1 MSKIESYKT
10 YSVRT
15 IQAAVL
21 LFAVVII
28 FILYSTSE
36 RSINSAN
43 FNKHQTWLLI
53 DELRESSDELTLMA
67 RNYIIDGDPKYKKF
81 HQSILKI
88 RDGTMARPV
97 NYNTTYWDLY
107 YDQLLPPRLQNTQ
120 NKSLLSLIHESRFTE
135 EELIKISNIFESS
148 KQLTKTEE
156 NAFLVFESKLPN
168 PEIAREK
175 ALKLLFDKSYIGTK
189 RKIME
194 TVDGLFLVTA
204 ARTEAIVQK
213 NLSHTIYLRN
223 LFIVLCLILFFIIYK
238 MQKLLFEILG
248 SDVDHIY
255 LQIKKLGEGSFSYV
269 LPKEKVN
276 PNSVLGWLIES
287 QEKLLYLENQLEYRQ
302 AILRE
307 LVKNMK
313 SAVAIYKPID
323 GGRDFVFSDLNEAGE
338 KIEKVK
344 KENILG
350 KSLEEVFPGIANL
363 GIMEVLRRVYLTG
376 IPETVPLTFY
386 QDERISGWRE
396 YYIYRLPTGEIIAVY
411 DDITDKKNAD
421 ELLKKAKEDADAAN
435 KAKSQFLAN
444 MSHEI
449 RTPMNAIIG
458 FADLLLNT
466 ELNIEQRKF
475 VNLFKNAGD
484 NLLNV
489 VNDILDISKIEA
501 GRVKISDTTIN
512 LKLIVNEV
520 VDLLS
525 MKINQKDIKVI
536 TFFSEELPSE
546 LVGDAQRVRQ
556 VLLNLIGNAVKFTQV
571 GSVKIQLKLNHDI
584 SRKGNI
590 VFEISDTG
598 TGMSSEQQ
606 LKLFQP
612 FSQVDSSTTKNFEG
626 TGLGLLISKRLIE
639 MMGGEIWINSIE
651 GKGTNIF
658 FTLNCRKSDIVTV
671 LSPQINISE
680 KKVLLVDDSDVNRI
694 LISEYLKNKN
704 FVITEAINGEDAVAK
719 FQKEN
724 FDIIL
729 MDMQMPIMDGY
740 SATKEIRKL
749 EQERN
754 IPPAQIIAV
763 TAYALRE
770 EQLKS
775 LEAGCDTH
783 LSKPILKEELLNVL
797 IHDN

>member
-28 FILYSTSE
+28 FILYSASE
-36 RSINSAN
+36 RTINLAT
-43 FNKHQTWLLI
+43 FNKHQSWLLI
-53 DELRESSDELTLMA
+53 DELRETSDELTLMA
-67 RNYIIDGDPKYKKF
+67 KNYIIDGDPKYKKF
-81 HQSILKI
+81 HQSILMI
-88 RDGTMARPV
+88 RDGTMAKPI

-107 YDQLLPPRLQNTQ
+107 YDQLLPPRMQNTP
-120 NKSLLSLIHESRFTE
+120 NKSLLSLIQESSFTE
-135 EELIKISNIFESS
+135 EELIIISNILESS
-148 KQLTKTEE
+148 KELTKTEE
-156 NAFLVFESKLPN
+156 NAFLIFESNFPN
-168 PEIAREK
+168 PVIAREK
-175 ALKLLFDKSYIGTK
+175 ALK
-189 RKIME
+189 
-194 TVDGLFLVTA
+194 V
-204 ARTEAIVQK
+204 
-213 NLSHTIYLRN
+213 
-223 LFIVLCLILFFIIYK
+223 
-238 MQKLLFEILG
+238 LFEILG

-255 LQIKKLGEGSFSYV
+255 LQIKKLGEGNFSYV
-269 LPKEKVN
+269 IPKEKVN

-313 SAVAIYKPID
+313 SAVAIYKPIN
-323 GGRDFVFSDLNEAGE
+323 GGRDFIFSDLNEAGE
-338 KIEKVK
+338 NIEKVK

-350 KSLEEVFPGIANL
+350 KTLEEVFPGIANL

-396 YYIYRLPTGEIIAVY
+396 HYIYRLPTGEIIAVY

-421 ELLKKAKEDADAAN
+421 ELLKKAKENADAAN
-435 KAKSQFLAN
+435 KSKSQFLAN

-466 ELNIEQRKF
+466 ELNIEQRRF

-512 LKLIVNEV
+512 LKIIVNEV
-520 VDLLS
+520 VELLS

-536 TFFSEELPSE
+536 TSFSEDLPTE

-556 VLLNLIGNAVKFTQV
+556 VLLNLIGNAVKFTQI

-598 TGMSSEQQ
+598 TGISAEQQ

-658 FTLNCRKSDIVTV
+658 FTLKCRKSDIVTV
-671 LSPQINISE
+671 LSHQVNISE
-680 KKVLLVDDSDVNRI
+680 KN
-694 LISEYLKNKN
+694 
-704 FVITEAINGEDAVAK
+704 
-719 FQKEN
+719 
-724 FDIIL
+724 II
-729 MDMQMPIMDGY
+729 G
-740 SATKEIRKL
+740 
-749 EQERN
+749 
-754 IPPAQIIAV
+754 
-763 TAYALRE
+763 
-770 EQLKS
+770 
-775 LEAGCDTH
+775 
-783 LSKPILKEELLNVL
+783 
-797 IHDN
+797 